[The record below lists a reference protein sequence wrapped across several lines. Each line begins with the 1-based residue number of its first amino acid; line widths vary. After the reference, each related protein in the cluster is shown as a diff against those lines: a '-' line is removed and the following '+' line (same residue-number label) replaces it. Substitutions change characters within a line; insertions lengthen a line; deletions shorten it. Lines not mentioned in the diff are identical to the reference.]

1 MTTVF
6 VGDIGTEIALD
17 CGVNIST
24 ATVRNIIVRKSNR
37 VKVTWAATA
46 DGTNGIKYATLLND
60 LDVAGEWSIQAY
72 IEMPGW
78 KGYGAIA
85 KLNVANPV

>member
-37 VKVTWAATA
+37 VKATWPATS
-46 DGTNGIKYATLLND
+46 DGTNGIKYTTLLND
-60 LDVAGEWSIQAY
+60 LDVAGEWSVQAY

-78 KGYGAIA
+78 KGYGTIA
-85 KLNVANPV
+85 KLNVTAPI